1 MQIIKIKKSKLKKAY
16 YNKKRVIIKEKKIKI
31 KNVGNP
37 YKMGEK
43 YHTKIN
49 ITKN

>member
-1 MQIIKIKKSKLKKAY
+1 MQIIKIKKSY
-16 YNKKRVIIKEKKIKI
+16 YNKKRVIIKAKKIKQ

>member
-1 MQIIKIKKSKLKKAY
+1 MQIIKLKLKKAY
-16 YNKKRVIIKEKKIKI
+16 YNKKRVIIKAKKKKK
-31 KNVGNP
+31 KNAGNP
-37 YKMGEK
+37 YKMGGK